1 MIPICCAD
9 VAQATD
15 CDDPSM
21 GDRLRPLWDFD
32 DLEATRERFLAQL
45 AAETTDAGR
54 AEVLTQL
61 ARVESLRNAFERDA
75 GLRIDHFLLSPPLAT
90 RLTGAG
96 VDRDVRAREKASD
109 HAPVW
114 ITLAD

>member
-1 MIPICCAD
+1 MGSGLRLDPVPCAF
-9 VAQATD
+9 
-15 CDDPSM
+15 
-21 GDRLRPLWDFD
+21 WKY
-32 DLEATRERFLAQL
+32 
-45 AAETTDAGR
+45 
-54 AEVLTQL
+54 
-61 ARVESLRNAFERDA
+61 LRNAFDRDA
-75 GLRIDHFLLSPPLAT
+75 GLRIDHFLLTPSLAA

>member
-1 MIPICCAD
+1 M
-9 VAQATD
+9 
-15 CDDPSM
+15 PSVPCI
-21 GDRLRPLWDFD
+21 RRN
-32 DLEATRERFLAQL
+32 ASTRS
-45 AAETTDAGR
+45 G
-54 AEVLTQL
+54 
-61 ARVESLRNAFERDA
+61 SNLRNAFERDA
-75 GLRIDHFLLSPPLAT
+75 GLRIDHFLLSPSLAT

>member
-1 MIPICCAD
+1 MNESI
-9 VAQATD
+9 
-15 CDDPSM
+15 
-21 GDRLRPLWDFD
+21 
-32 DLEATRERFLAQL
+32 LETIEQIREFLAGTS
-45 AAETTDAGR
+45 AVAFSIPADESTPR
-54 AEVLTQL
+54 AFVATVITRMGSGLRL
-61 ARVESLRNAFERDA
+61 DPVPCAFWKYLRNAFDRDA
-75 GLRIDHFLLSPPLAT
+75 GLRIDHFLLTPSLAA